1 MQPMPLYKIIKM
13 WFLPPGI
20 FVVLLVL
27 MALYTGYK
35 ARVIRRK
42 CNADVEQG
50 VKSAVNALR
59 VACGG
64 CLLMAILLYGLSIN
78 AIAQRFMHSLEYRY
92 NRVETKVEAIVMIS
106 GDFEWEREKAA
117 AQLYKKHKVPV
128 VLSGYDLGNV
138 ESRMQRLGVP
148 KEVIKIDKKA
158 YNTKENV
165 VYSLPLVKQLG
176 AKKVYLVSS
185 AAHMPRSMMNFE
197 PVFKKQGINIVPYPA
212 GYATPK
218 EHRVQ
223 ELEWVP
229 DVKYLNS
236 ANRAWHEYV
245 GLMGLFLN

>member
-1 MQPMPLYKIIKM
+1 MPLYKIVKM

-35 ARVIRRK
+35 AHVIGRK
-42 CNADVEQG
+42 YTADEEQG
-50 VKSAVNALR
+50 IKSAVNALR

-64 CLLMAILLYGLSIN
+64 CLFMALLLYGLSIN
-78 AIAQRFMHSLEYRY
+78 TGAQRLMHSLEYRY
-92 NRVETKVEAIVMIS
+92 QRVETKVDAIVMIS
-106 GDFEWEREKAA
+106 GDFEWEREKIT

-148 KEVIKIDKKA
+148 KEALKIDKKA

-165 VYSLPLVKQLG
+165 VYSLPLVKRLG

-212 GYATPK
+212 GYYMPK

-223 ELEWVP
+223 KLEWVP
-229 DVKYLNS
+229 DVKYLNL

-245 GLMGLFLN
+245 GMMELFVN

>member
-1 MQPMPLYKIIKM
+1 MQQMHLYKIIKM

-20 FVVLLVL
+20 FVLLL
-27 MALYTGYK
+27 LLLAAYAGYSAYQIGPK
-35 ARVIRRK
+35 HE
-42 CNADVEQG
+42 DE
-50 VKSAVNALR
+50 AVNKVVRPLKIICG
-59 VACGG
+59 AC
-64 CLLMAILLYGLSIN
+64 ILFAMLIYSLSIN
-78 AIAQRFMHSLEYRY
+78 AGAQRLMHSLEYRY
-92 NRVETKVEAIVMIS
+92 HRVETKVDAIVMIS
-106 GDFEWEREKAA
+106 GDFEWEREKAT

-148 KEVIKIDKKA
+148 KEALKIDKKA

-165 VYSLPLVKQLG
+165 VYSLPLVKRLG

-197 PVFKKQGINIVPYPA
+197 PVYKKQGINIVPYPA
-212 GYATPK
+212 GYYTPK

-223 ELEWVP
+223 KLEWVP
-229 DVKYLNS
+229 DVKYLNL

-245 GLMGLFLN
+245 GMMELFLN